1 MMFKIIDSRESE
13 IIKKVNEVSTPNN
26 DIRYYDLFRKNDQS
40 NNQKKDNNNTQTEF
54 DDMLHEE
61 IQKIK
66 KK

>member
-1 MMFKIIDSRESE
+1 MMFKIIDSRESK
-13 IIKKVNEVSTPNN
+13 IIKKVNEVSTPKNE
-26 DIRYYDLFRKNDQS
+26 IRYYDLFRKNDQS
-40 NNQKKDNNNTQTEF
+40 NNQKKDNNSTQTEF

>member
-13 IIKKVNEVSTPNN
+13 IIKKVNEVSTPKNE
-26 DIRYYDLFRKNDQS
+26 IRYYDLFRKNDQS
-40 NNQKKDNNNTQTEF
+40 NNKKEKDNTPNEF

-61 IQKIK
+61 IQKLK

>member
-40 NNQKKDNNNTQTEF
+40 NNQKKDNNNQTEF

>member
-13 IIKKVNEVSTPNN
+13 IIKRVNEVSTPNN

-40 NNQKKDNNNTQTEF
+40 NNQKKDNNTQTEF